1 MTSLADNTTQFL
13 NIQSYKN
20 NNLKKNIKL
29 NFSSD
34 DGHLSTFSGDKACN
48 GIDAL
53 ASDASS
59 GFVTLNQSFNT
70 VTFNAP
76 VGVIIGDSIAE
87 GHPNT
92 DGRLHTSSG
101 GVDLTKP
108 NVPGQISY
116 HLQQILNINVY
127 DHGIGGQTA
136 DQVRARWNRD
146 VLAQTDATLT
156 PTSTLSYK
164 PYFVI
169 LVIGINDI
177 FGGRALAD
185 IENDVGFMID
195 SAIANNIRM
204 AVFTIGPH
212 TQMDSTKLSNVKAYN
227 AWLKQKCSTLKEVTV
242 IDFYAFANDP
252 NNDGKPLAGLFADYV
267 HPTKSTYQ
275 LLSNKIMQEV
285 FFSGNIPTPTNIIIS
300 TQINPD
306 LTSGTVSP
314 PTSVVVNINNEMA
327 YLCELPLKDI
337 VSIPI
342 LSTGVL
348 KTIAITILERSLG
361 YGYLSEVSLSNY
373 KTNEAYIRDMLVS
386 RKTIAG
392 IGVFKALVDD
402 GTSTQTLTF
411 ANTSNLKRIDGV
423 NVSQTTAGSNFV
435 FNQYALISVT
445 GSFAVGDY
453 LMTSTSGNLT
463 KATDLSTQNPVA
475 KVIRTYGS
483 YAFCKLL

>member
-1 MTSLADNTTQFL
+1 
-13 NIQSYKN
+13 
-20 NNLKKNIKL
+20 
-29 NFSSD
+29 
-34 DGHLSTFSGDKACN
+34 
-48 GIDAL
+48 
-53 ASDASS
+53 
-59 GFVTLNQSFNT
+59 
-70 VTFNAP
+70 
-76 VGVIIGDSIAE
+76 
-87 GHPNT
+87 
-92 DGRLHTSSG
+92 
-101 GVDLTKP
+101 
-108 NVPGQISY
+108 
-116 HLQQILNINVY
+116 
-127 DHGIGGQTA
+127 
-136 DQVRARWNRD
+136 
-146 VLAQTDATLT
+146 
-156 PTSTLSYK
+156 
-164 PYFVI
+164 
-169 LVIGINDI
+169 
-177 FGGRALAD
+177 
-185 IENDVGFMID
+185 
-195 SAIANNIRM
+195 
-204 AVFTIGPH
+204 
-212 TQMDSTKLSNVKAYN
+212 MDSTKLSNVKAYN